1 MRGVIMTKVGKIN
14 EVGYKIILM
23 KYDKKTKKSD
33 KFSFGRSNQGT
44 LKTNKDCYL
53 DACNILSSLRECVDD
68 LKWVW
73 NLEYE
78 IYDYASRHERCS
90 SEMEFVSETEK
101 YNLTCRISCKI

>member
-1 MRGVIMTKVGKIN
+1 MGEMIQKG
-14 EVGYKIILM
+14 EFGYKIILM
-23 KYDKKTKKSD
+23 KYDKNSKKSE
-33 KFSFGRSNQGT
+33 KMSFGRVKQNSI
-44 LKTNKDCYL
+44 KTNKDCYL